1 MQRWIMKDKTEKFV
15 HKCPSCG
22 VVEER
27 RGAKGAVCTKCCV
40 FMNRVIKSNAFED
53 TDAVQEA

>member
-1 MQRWIMKDKTEKFV
+1 MKDKTEKFI

-27 RGAKGAVCTKCCV
+27 RGAKGAVCTKCYV